1 MIQHDA
7 NALPGGEIPP
17 AGYRLVD
24 MDNDPIRGP
33 EASRLMENIRYCH
46 TLGLPT
52 FFDQMKPWRK
62 VSPTIICG
70 FAPSMQGQLKTIRAL
85 KKKKGS
91 TLICANAAH
100 NWLLK
105 KGIKPDIMILL
116 DIDADY
122 IKYVGRPRKGVK
134 YFVASQCA
142 PEVFDHL
149 IKYKADITVW
159 HSWQPEANELVG
171 ELWADVP
178 TVCVAG
184 GSSTPMRAIN
194 LALVAGHS
202 DFHLFGMD
210 SSYPEGGTT
219 HIDYSVKAPENNPRE
234 TVWYSGKE
242 YHTTAAYRS
251 QALGFHMM
259 MVKHHDLFMM
269 KTYGE
274 GLLQHIHRTLQPQRY
289 DDE

>member
-171 ELWADVP
+171 DPDRRMALYREAEEILVSDVGAVFLWYPLLNEMWKPYVGGEALEPNKWGYSAWRGDQMQNLTP
-178 TVCVAG
+178 TLYI
-184 GSSTPMRAIN
+184 TN
-194 LALVAGHS
+194 
-202 DFHLFGMD
+202 D
-210 SSYPEGGTT
+210 
-219 HIDYSVKAPENNPRE
+219 K
-234 TVWYSGKE
+234 
-242 YHTTAAYRS
+242 
-251 QALGFHMM
+251 
-259 MVKHHDLFMM
+259 
-269 KTYGE
+269 
-274 GLLQHIHRTLQPQRY
+274 
-289 DDE
+289 